1 MQTSLHLAFHMEKK
15 KLFHVTGVGMKI
27 LLARPLGTVASFVPS
42 EGLEQDEAH
51 QTAGVT
57 AF

>member
-1 MQTSLHLAFHMEKK
+1 MKKK
-15 KLFHVTGVGMKI
+15 KLFHVKGVGMKI
-27 LLARPLGTVASFVPS
+27 FLARPLGTVASFVPS

-51 QTAGVT
+51 QRVGVT